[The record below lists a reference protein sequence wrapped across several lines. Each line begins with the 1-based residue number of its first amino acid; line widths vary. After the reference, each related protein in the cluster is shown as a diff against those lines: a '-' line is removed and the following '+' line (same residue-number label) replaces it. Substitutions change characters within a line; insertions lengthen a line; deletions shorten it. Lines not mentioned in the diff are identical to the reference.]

1 MQKISN
7 SKNRNAV
14 YLTGAAA
21 AGGLLLGLVGLAQAA
36 PDGPGGER
44 FPIPVET
51 LESHRT
57 NAFVA
62 VDTNGDGYISAEE
75 FSAHEPRGGAGA
87 GHRGGKSW
95 GKGGAAAPSAEERAA
110 MEEAL
115 FQALDVNG
123 DATLSIDEF
132 SGLREAR
139 GELRKERV
147 FARADRD
154 GDGLLSPE
162 EFPPLAPANLDA
174 DGDGLI
180 TREEAWQGRRPSAG

>member
-1 MQKISN
+1 MAKIRIA
-7 SKNRNAV
+7 KNPNTV
-14 YLTGAAA
+14 LLTGAAA

-36 PDGPGGER
+36 PNGDR
-44 FPIPVET
+44 FPLPVET

-62 VDTNGDGYISAEE
+62 VDVNGDGYISAEE
-75 FSAHEPRGGAGA
+75 FSAFEPRERRGE
-87 GHRGGKSW
+87 GHRGGKRW
-95 GKGGAAAPSAEERAA
+95 GSRSGERPSAEDRAA

-115 FQALDVNG
+115 FHALDSNG

-132 SGLREAR
+132 ADLREAR
-139 GELRKERV
+139 GALHKERA

-162 EFPPLAPANLDA
+162 EFPPRSATNLDA

-180 TREEAWQGRRPSAG
+180 TREEARQGRRPSAG